1 MSAKKIVL
9 SLGFAVSLAVFM
21 PLMGIAQGQ
30 GQGRGHGNNPG
41 QGNGQE
47 NAANHPNN
55 QGEEHGKNASA
66 RHRRNILFILQ
77 DKVIKFDFPSG
88 LGVQVGTATGKI
100 NGVSITNFDFDINF
114 GTGEFTFNNW
124 AGITDP
130 DGDQIIFNVIG
141 AGKFV
146 VVPLVAPGDP
156 LPVLSTPG
164 APRGGPVS
172 GTYEVKAAS
181 GKYSGKFTIG
191 EKFPFRAV
199 GYNPNPAAV
208 TSPSDLALGAVYV
221 EVYSNAAHK
230 DDDEDGD

>member
-9 SLGFAVSLAVFM
+9 SLGLAAGLAVFM
-21 PLMGIAQGQ
+21 PLLGVAQ
-30 GQGRGHGNNPG
+30 GQGRGQGQNNPG

-55 QGEEHGKNASA
+55 QGEEHGRKAA
-66 RHRRNILFILQ
+66 AHRRNILFILQ
-77 DKVIKFDFPSG
+77 DKVIKFDVVTTG
-88 LGVQVGTATGKI
+88 QGVQVGTATGKI

-114 GTGEFTFNNW
+114 GTGAFTFNNW

-141 AGKFV
+141 AGQLV

-172 GTYEVKAAS
+172 GTYEVKATS

-199 GYNPNPAAV
+199 GYNPNVAAV
-208 TSPSDLALGAVYV
+208 TAPSDEALGAVYV
-221 EVYSNAAHK
+221 EVYSNTAHEE
-230 DDDEDGD
+230 DEEDED